1 MCSTYS
7 ANKLDRQST
16 GHSGGISNLML
27 KPGNYSDEE
36 LVASID
42 NGLYLTGMSG
52 QGVNLTTGDYSR
64 GAQGLWI
71 RKGKLAEPVSEFTI
85 ASTFPEMLKG
95 ISMIGSEV
103 DERSTILTPAFRID
117 SMIISGS

>member
-1 MCSTYS
+1 
-7 ANKLDRQST
+7 
-16 GHSGGISNLML
+16 ML

-36 LVASID
+36 LIASID

-95 ISMIGSEV
+95 ISMIGNEV
-103 DERSTILTPAFRID
+103 DERSTILTQAFRID
-117 SMIISGS
+117 SMNISGS